1 MKSLAPLITYKGRP
15 MKRRIY
21 LRMKSLEEAREVFFS
36 RFDFAALAASEEIPT
51 AAARGRVTAAAVLAR
66 RSSPAAHQAAM
77 DGFAVAAASTFGATP
92 ENPKLLA
99 RGREAFPINTG
110 HLLPAGTD
118 AVIMVEQVPDPE
130 ADPIMV
136 EAPVFP
142 WQHVRRVGEDLVVG
156 EMVLPEGVE
165 ITPWAQGALLAGGV
179 TRVQVRR
186 RPQVVIIPTGT
197 ELVAVAELERDVPAG
212 RLPEFNSVILSGLV
226 AEAGG
231 EPEVRPIVPDDPE
244 VLTAALKEALTA
256 ADVVLINAGSS
267 AGTEDYTY
275 QAMAALGE
283 VLVHGVAMMPGKPTV
298 LGVADGKPVIGN
310 PGYPVSAVLSF
321 EQFAAPVIAALAGR
335 RLAPRPTLTVYPAQ
349 NLPSKPGLT
358 EFIRVTLGRVGDK
371 VMATPLPR
379 GAGTITSLVR
389 ADGLLTV
396 PSLSEGLEEDRP
408 VTAELLVA
416 PEDIEGTL
424 VVLGSHD
431 NSLDLLATLLRRRD
445 PRLRL
450 SSGHVGS
457 LGGLMA
463 LGVGRAHLGGSHL
476 LDPESNTYNVPFIK
490 RHLPG
495 VPLKLINLAWRQ
507 QGLMVAPGNP
517 KNIRTVADLTR
528 PEVRFINRQ
537 RGAGTRL
544 LLDYLLKE
552 QGLDPSA
559 IQGYEREEYT
569 HMAVAV
575 NVFSGTA
582 DVGLGILAAA
592 RALGLDFLPL
602 LPERYDLVVPETTF
616 ADPRFQVLLEVIR
629 SPEFREGAEA
639 LGGYDLKDCG
649 KIIWEQ

>member
-1 MKSLAPLITYKGRP
+1 

-21 LRMKSLEEAREVFFS
+21 LSMKTLEEARDIWFS
-36 RFDFAALAASEEIPT
+36 RFDLDAMAQAEEISV
-51 AAARGRVTAAAVLAR
+51 AEARGRVTAGPVMAK

-77 DGFAVAAASTFGATP
+77 DGFAVVAASTFGATP
-92 ENPKLLA
+92 DNPKLLA
-99 RGREAFPINTG
+99 VGREAFPINTG
-110 HLLPAGTD
+110 HLMPPSTD

-130 ADPIMV
+130 ADPITV
-136 EAPVFP
+136 EGPTFP
-142 WQHVRRVGEDLVVG
+142 WQHVRRIGEDLVVG

-165 ITPWAQGALLAGGV
+165 IVPWAQGALLAAGV
-179 TRVQVRR
+179 TRIAVRR
-186 RPQVVIIPTGT
+186 RPMVAIIPTGT
-197 ELVAVAELERDVPAG
+197 ELVPVTELDRDLPAG
-212 RLPEFNSVILSGLV
+212 RLPEFNSVILAGLV

-231 EPEVRPIVPDDPE
+231 VPMVKPIVSDDPGA
-244 VLTAALKEALTA
+244 LTAALKETLQD
-256 ADVVLINAGSS
+256 ADIVLINAGSS

-275 QAMAALGE
+275 QAIDALGE
-283 VLVHGVAMMPGKPTV
+283 VLVHGVSMMPGKPTV
-298 LGVADGKPVIGN
+298 LGVAVGKPVIGN

-321 EQFAAPVIAALAGR
+321 EQFAAPLIAGLAGQR
-335 RLAPRPTLTVYPAQ
+335 QAPRPTMEVYPAQ

-371 VMATPLPR
+371 VIATPLPR

-389 ADGLLTV
+389 ADGMLVV
-396 PSLSEGLEEDRP
+396 PALSEGLEEDRP
-408 VTAELLVA
+408 VRADLLVT

-431 NSLDLLATLLRRRD
+431 NTIDLLATLLRRRD
-445 PRLRL
+445 HRLRL

-463 LGVGRAHLGGSHL
+463 LRQGRAHLGGSHM
-476 LDPESNTYNVPFIK
+476 LDPETNTYNVPFIQ
-490 RHLPG
+490 RYLAG
-495 VPLKLINLAWRQ
+495 VPLKLINLAWRE

-517 KNIRTVADLTR
+517 HNIKTIGDLTC
-528 PEVRFINRQ
+528 PGLRFINRQ

-552 QGLDPSA
+552 NGLSA
-559 IQGYEREEYT
+559 DQVQGYDREEYT

-592 RALGLDFLPL
+592 RALGLDFIPL
-602 LPERYDLVVPETTF
+602 RPERYDLVVPETTF
-616 ADPRFQVLLEVIR
+616 AETHFQTLLAVIR
-629 SPEFREGAEA
+629 SREFQEAAAA
-639 LGGYDLKDCG
+639 LGGYDLQDCG
-649 KIIWEQ
+649 TILWEQ

>member
-1 MKSLAPLITYKGRP
+1 

-21 LRMKSLEEAREVFFS
+21 LSMKSVEEARELWFV
-36 RFDFAALAASEEIPT
+36 RFDMDAMAQAEEVPVT
-51 AAARGRVTAAAVLAR
+51 AARGRVTAAPVMAL

-77 DGFAVAAASTFGATP
+77 DGFAVAAAATFGATP
-92 ENPKLLA
+92 DRPRHLA
-99 RGREAFPINTG
+99 VGREAFPINTG
-110 HLLPAGTD
+110 HLMPPGTD

-130 ADPIMV
+130 ADPITV
-136 EAPVFP
+136 EAPTFP
-142 WQHVRRVGEDLVVG
+142 WQHVRRVGEDLVTG

-165 ITPWAQGALLAGGV
+165 ITPWAQGALLAAGV
-179 TRVQVRR
+179 TRVMVRR
-186 RPQVVIIPTGT
+186 RPRVAIIPTGS
-197 ELVAVAELERDVPAG
+197 ELVPVTDLDQDLPPG
-212 RLPEFNSVILSGLV
+212 KLPEFNSVILSGLV

-231 EPEVRPIVPDDPE
+231 APEVRPIVPDDPE
-244 VLTAALKEALTA
+244 VLAAALKEAVA
-256 ADVVLINAGSS
+256 VADLVLINAGSS

-275 QAMAALGE
+275 QAIDSLGE

-298 LGVADGKPVIGN
+298 LGVVAGKPVIGN

-321 EQFAAPVIAALAGR
+321 EQFAAPLIAGLAGR
-335 RLAPRPTLTVYPAQ
+335 RLAPRPTVTVHPAQ

-389 ADGLLTV
+389 ADGMLVV
-396 PSLSEGLEEDRP
+396 PALSEGLEEDRP
-408 VTAELLVA
+408 VRAELLVT
-416 PEDIEGTL
+416 PEDLAGTL

-431 NSLDLLATLLRRRD
+431 NTLDLLATRLRRRD
-445 PRLRL
+445 HRLRL

-463 LGVGRAHLGGSHL
+463 LRQGRAHLGGSHL
-476 LDPESNTYNVPFIK
+476 LDPETNTYNVPFIQ

-495 VPLKLINLAWRQ
+495 LPLKLINLAWRE
-507 QGLMVAPGNP
+507 QGLMLAPGNP
-517 KNIRTVADLTR
+517 QQIRTIRDLTR
-528 PEVRFINRQ
+528 PGVRFINRQ

-544 LLDYLLKE
+544 LLDYLLQE
-552 QGLDPSA
+552 AGLKADQV
-559 IQGYEREEYT
+559 QGYEREEYT

-575 NVFSGTA
+575 NVASGTA

-616 ADPRFQVLLEVIR
+616 YDARFQTLLEVVR
-629 SPEFREGAEA
+629 SREFQEAAAA

-649 KIIWEQ
+649 RILWEQ